1 MKGIDDYWIFYLTK
15 DTAKAVDLK
24 CAQYKNLKEYEEN
37 KKLRK

>member
-24 CAQYKNLKEYEEN
+24 GAPHENLRNMREY
-37 KKLRK
+37 KKLGK